1 MAKSHGDDFDAM
13 AKCPHERDKRF
24 RADLGV
30 RPGRSRVALTALVGF
45 AIQLLHLGLRHTLM
59 QGLGHVSSRSARSWK
74 SRRQERRR
82 DNRDRLKTLNPHA
95 VGTRE
100 SVFSSGVF
108 KLHPCYLH
116 CFLCVLLA
124 CQQSVLFLLL
134 LVQLAAE
141 R

>member
-13 AKCPHERDKRF
+13 GKCPDERDKRF

-30 RPGRSRVALTALVGF
+30 CPGRSRVALAALVRF

-59 QGLGHVSSRSARSWK
+59 QGLGHLSSRSARSWK

-82 DNRDRLKTLNPHA
+82 DNRDRLNTLDPA
-95 VGTRE
+95 GTRKR
-100 SVFSSGVF
+100 VFYSGVF

-116 CFLCVLLA
+116 CFLSVLLA
-124 CQQSVLFLLL
+124 RQQSVLFLLWL
-134 LVQLAAE
+134 
-141 R
+141 